1 MKKKNLPT
9 LLFPGFWL
17 FVRSRPQL
25 GERQKGFPWN
35 EDGNVD
41 RSEPKLEDVGVS
53 YLGN

>member
-41 RSEPKLEDVGVS
+41 RHTGQGLLIGAAFAT
-53 YLGN
+53 